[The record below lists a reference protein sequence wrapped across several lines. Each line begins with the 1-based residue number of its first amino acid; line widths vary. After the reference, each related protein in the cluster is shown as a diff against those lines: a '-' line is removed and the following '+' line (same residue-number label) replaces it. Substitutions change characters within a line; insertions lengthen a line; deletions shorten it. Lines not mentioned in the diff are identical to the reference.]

1 MAFKSKY
8 KGFEIEEILDQVK
21 TGPKGIPIVSSVE
34 ELEDLHVDTG
44 SLAIVSVPGSIQET
58 SFRNLYYPVI
68 DTSSNNIDTTN
79 FASVDE
85 VKFTFP
91 TITAS
96 ETMGGVALV
105 NKDYS
110 DENIKTCALIASL
123 VEGNQFVAA
132 SIVDC
137 ATQNISEHIICMY
150 DAGNPVVDDIAL
162 EQVDAFIKDNELC
175 FMAYMDENFQ
185 VIAQEN
191 ITDDIYNVVD
201 LFFTAVSGVP
211 TTGEVYIKKD
221 KWNTLTFNYSDLK
234 GKPII
239 PTDASVLNWG
249 YVKNIVVNN
258 VEKMEIM
265 VK

>member
-1 MAFKSKY
+1 
-8 KGFEIEEILDQVK
+8 
-21 TGPKGIPIVSSVE
+21 
-34 ELEDLHVDTG
+34 
-44 SLAIVSVPGSIQET
+44 
-58 SFRNLYYPVI
+58 
-68 DTSSNNIDTTN
+68 
-79 FASVDE
+79 
-85 VKFTFP
+85 
-91 TITAS
+91 
-96 ETMGGVALV
+96 MGGVALV

-191 ITDDIYNVVD
+191 ITDVVSLSATVSNIDELTASYGEDITENITYMN
-201 LFFTAVSGVP
+201 
-211 TTGEVYIKKD
+211 I
-221 KWNTLTFNYSDLK
+221 
-234 GKPII
+234 
-239 PTDASVLNWG
+239 
-249 YVKNIVVNN
+249 KNIFH
-258 VEKMEIM
+258 I
-265 VK
+265 